1 VKILLLYEGD
11 CQMKRYSLTRKVW
24 IGIVSVTLMVL
35 LGFWLRTARQPGQSS
50 APEPMIGKADIHV
63 EGMELS
69 EIDGEDLEWNLKAE
83 KAELYEK
90 EGVAYLKNI
99 TLTYSIENGKK
110 IVLTG
115 DRGRINLPEKRVFLE
130 GNVKASSYQIQLKTE
145 ALSWFREERT
155 LMTEEPV
162 WLRNENVEITGRGMV
177 ADMDLWKIK
186 LKEEV
191 KTAIY

>member
-1 VKILLLYEGD
+1 
-11 CQMKRYSLTRKVW
+11 MKRYSLTRKAW
-24 IGIVSVTLMVL
+24 IGIVSITLMAL
-35 LGFWLRTARQPGQSS
+35 LVFWLRIARQPDQSS
-50 APEPMIGKADIHV
+50 VPEPMIGKADVRV

-69 EIDGEDLEWNLKAE
+69 ETDGEDLEWNLKAE

-99 TLTYSIENGKK
+99 TLAYSVENGKK

-115 DRGRINLPEKRVFLE
+115 DRGRINLSEKRVFLE
-130 GNVKASSYQIQLKTE
+130 GNVKASSYEIQLKTE
-145 ALSWFREERT
+145 ALSWLREERM

-191 KTAIY
+191 KTTIY